1 MKRHLNYA
9 NVAATM
15 ALVFAMSGG
24 AMATVH
30 SLRGPRGVAGPRG
43 LPGPMGPQGLQG
55 LEGPQGQHGQT
66 GVGERGPIGP
76 AGQVGA
82 RGPQGEG
89 LIIGPWAP
97 NVYFPLHGSL
107 VSNGGKLWA
116 CVHANTSGPGG
127 GAWCEGGAEPVK
139 DEGAHWVALP

>member
-1 MKRHLNYA
+1 MRGRLTRA
-9 NVAATM
+9 DVIAVL

-30 SLRGPRGVAGPRG
+30 SLRGPRGLAGPAG
-43 LPGPMGPQGLQG
+43 AQGPTGPKGDQGIQG
-55 LEGPQGQHGQT
+55 EHGQT
-66 GVGERGPIGP
+66 GIGERGPIGP
-76 AGQVGA
+76 AGQAGA

-89 LIIGPWAP
+89 LIVGPWAP

-107 VSNGGKLWA
+107 ASNGGKLWA
-116 CVHANTSGPGG
+116 CVHANASGPGG
-127 GAWCEGGAEPVK
+127 GVWCQGGAEPVK